1 MRFFRV
7 LIFSV
12 ISFSKVRNDLDL
24 EEFHILDQV
33 FLKIKTL
40 VQNAACF
47 PKLSLGWRN
56 PYEGLHVP
64 KKFICELNMNFANR
78 KCGFISCSTIN
89 QPPPDPLGE
98 GTQKI
103 YPPSLRVS
111 GFPFSP
117 GAGKLWPLLTASKVF
132 LRKFEVRQKLKI
144 ADTSLMH
151 AHQCCSVCTL
161 TLCFLLN
168 FTSFKC
174 HHKFT

>member
-1 MRFFRV
+1 MVLAGSESGKLKKIQFFNPQTPLVPEGGILRFFRV

-24 EEFHILDQV
+24 EEYRILDQV

-56 PYEGLHVP
+56 PYEGLRVP

-103 YPPSLRVS
+103 YPPPQSS
-111 GFPFSP
+111 GFRIPVLP
-117 GAGKLWPLLTASKVF
+117 WGWQALAIVDGKQGFPQ
-132 LRKFEVRQKLKI
+132 EV
-144 ADTSLMH
+144 
-151 AHQCCSVCTL
+151 
-161 TLCFLLN
+161 
-168 FTSFKC
+168 
-174 HHKFT
+174 